1 MIMILNLSF
10 NIDAAVYVCAR
21 VLVYEMFSNTL

>member
-1 MIMILNLSF
+1 MIVILNLSF
-10 NIDAAVYVCAR
+10 NIDTAVCVCAH